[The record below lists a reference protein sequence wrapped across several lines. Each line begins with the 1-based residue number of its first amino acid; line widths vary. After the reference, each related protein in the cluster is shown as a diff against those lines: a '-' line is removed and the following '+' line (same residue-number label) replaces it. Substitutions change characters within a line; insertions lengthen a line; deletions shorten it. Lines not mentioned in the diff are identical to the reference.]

1 MVVSG
6 SNSLEWNNNCVEI
19 EGEETLGKMGKEENK
34 VEDVEEGEISDTASV
49 EEISEEDFIKQETSS
64 KVSPKPKSEARVWT
78 VQDLYKYQVS
88 RGYASNLYN
97 LAWAQAVQNK
107 PLNDIFVMEVE
118 KDEKLKRS
126 SSTATTAAATAAT
139 TPPLPPAVASVVVV
153 EEKVTNDKVVDE
165 VVIDDSGDDMDVEK
179 EDGEL
184 EEGEIDLDSETIEK
198 EEVEM
203 TVEMAVEEAAEAKP
217 EVEEAKLKVI
227 AKEEEEE
234 EEEGVSSIESVNVER
249 IEIDS
254 KEKELEKRVDSI
266 REALGS
272 VNVIEAEK
280 SFEEVCSRVHSTLES
295 LQEVFSGLI
304 VPTKDA
310 LVQLSFTAIQAVHS
324 VFCSMN
330 ISQKEQNKDNFL
342 RLISYANNC
351 DPPLFSSDQIK
362 EIEVMKS
369 SVDSVDA
376 LSSGRADSAAIGY
389 SIQNNQNTLTESLK
403 QGLSSYKAKGALLPL
418 LDLHKDHDADSLPS
432 PTREAP
438 SSFPVSKGMAVGD
451 GMTKLVLP
459 TTKLAHDTENSKLH
473 LYETDAFKA
482 VSSYQQKFGRSSFFT
497 SDMLPSPTPSADE
510 DNGDGDTSEEV
521 SSSSTVG
528 NVRNANL
535 PILGQSIAPSMD
547 SSSMQGLITAASAA
561 PTTSGLN
568 PPIVKASAK
577 SRDPRLRLAN
587 SDVSALDLNQRPLSM
602 VHNAPKVD
610 SVGTINS
617 RKQKNVEEPS
627 LEGPAL
633 KRQRNGLENPG
644 IVRDVKIVSGSGGWL
659 EDAGLVGPQLMNR
672 NLLMENAETDPRKMV
687 NAVNCPS
694 TSANTNVTI
703 SGNEQV
709 PVTSTSTTASLP
721 ALLKDIAVKDML
733 INILVGAQQMSVDPA
748 KSTTQLPSANSILG
762 AVPLVNVAASKTLG
776 LLQKPAGTIQ
786 VPSQIAPMS
795 QQDDS
800 GKIRMKPRDPRRI
813 LHGSALQKSS
823 SLGHEQLK
831 TIVSPIS
838 STQGSKDNMN
848 VQKQEGQAD
857 TKSGPSQSA
866 APPDFARLF
875 TKNLKNIADMMSVS
889 PISSTQGSKDNMN
902 VQKQEVQADT
912 KSGPSQSVAPPDF
925 ARLFTKNVKN
935 IADTMSVSQASTTV
949 PIISQNM
956 SSEAVAVKSDKVD
969 VKGIALNSEDQR
981 NGISSAPELG
991 VAAASRS
998 ENSWKDVEHLF
1009 EGYDEQQ
1016 KAAIH
1021 RERAR
1026 RIEEQN
1032 KMFASRKLCLVLDL
1046 DHTLLNSA
1054 KFVEVDPV
1062 HDEILRKKEEQD
1074 REKPWRHL
1082 FRFPHMAMWTKL
1094 RPGIWNFLEK
1104 ASKLYEL
1111 HLYTMGNKLYA
1122 TEMAK
1127 VLDPKGVLFAGRVIS
1142 RGDDGDPFD
1151 GDERVP
1157 KSKDLEGVLGMES
1170 AVVIIDDSV
1179 RVWPHNKLNLI
1190 VVERYTYFPCS
1201 RRQFGLQGPSLL
1213 EIDHDERPEEGT
1225 LASSLSVI
1233 ERIHQDFFSHQS
1245 LDEADVRTILA
1256 AAQRKILS
1264 GCRIVFSR
1272 VFPVGE
1278 ANPHLHPLWQTAEQ
1292 FGAVCTNQIDEQ
1304 VTHVVANSLGTDKVN
1319 WALSTGRF
1327 VVYPGWVEASA
1338 LLYRRA
1344 NEREFAIKS

>member
-1 MVVSG
+1 
-6 SNSLEWNNNCVEI
+6 
-19 EGEETLGKMGKEENK
+19 MGKEENK

-78 VQDLYKYQVS
+78 MQDLYKYQVS
-88 RGYASNLYN
+88 RGYASSLYS

-107 PLNDIFVMEVE
+107 PLNEIFVMEAE

-126 SSTATTAAATAAT
+126 SSTATAAAAAS
-139 TPPLPPAVASVVVV
+139 TPPPPPAMASVVVV
-153 EEKVTNDKVVDE
+153 EEKVKNDKVVDE
-165 VVIDDSGDDMDVEK
+165 VVIDDSSDDMDVEK

-184 EEGEIDLDSETIEK
+184 EEGEIDLDSETVEK
-198 EEVEM
+198 E
-203 TVEMAVEEAAEAKP
+203 VEMAVEKAAEAKP
-217 EVEEAKLKVI
+217 ELEEVEFKVI
-227 AKEEEEE
+227 VKEEEEE
-234 EEEGVSSIESVNVER
+234 EEEGVSSVESVNVER
-249 IEIDS
+249 LEIDS

-280 SFEEVCSRVHSTLES
+280 SFEEVCSRVHGTLES

-330 ISQKEQNKDNFL
+330 ICQKEQNKDNFL
-342 RLISYANNC
+342 RLISYVNNC
-351 DPPLFSSDQIK
+351 DPPIFSSDQIK
-362 EIEVMKS
+362 QIEAMKP
-369 SVDSVDA
+369 SVDSVEA
-376 LSSGRADSAAIGY
+376 LSSSRADSAAIGF
-389 SIQNNQNTLTESLK
+389 SVQNNQNMLAESLK

-438 SSFPVSKGMAVGD
+438 SSFPVNKGMAVGD

-510 DNGDGDTSEEV
+510 DNGDGDTSGEV

-535 PILGQSIAPSMD
+535 PILGQSVAPSMD
-547 SSSMQGLITAASAA
+547 SSSMQGLITAVSAA

-587 SDVSALDLNQRPLSM
+587 SDASGLDLNQRPLSM

-617 RKQKNVEEPS
+617 RKQKNIEEPS

-659 EDAGLVGPQLMNR
+659 EDTGLVGPQLMNR
-672 NLLMENAETDPRKMV
+672 NLLMENAETDLSKMV

-694 TSANTNVTI
+694 TSANTNMTI

-721 ALLKDIAVKDML
+721 ALLKNIAVNPSML
-733 INILVGAQQMSVDPA
+733 INILKVGAQQMSVDPA

-786 VPSQIAPMS
+786 APAQIAPMS
-795 QQDDS
+795 QQDDL

-857 TKSGPSQSA
+857 TKSGPSQSVA
-866 APPDFARLF
+866 TPDIARLF
-875 TKNLKNIADMMSVS
+875 TKNLKNLAD
-889 PISSTQGSKDNMN
+889 I
-902 VQKQEVQADT
+902 
-912 KSGPSQSVAPPDF
+912 
-925 ARLFTKNVKN
+925 
-935 IADTMSVSQASTTV
+935 MSVSQASTTV

-981 NGISSAPELG
+981 NGMSSAPELG
-991 VAAASRS
+991 VAAASRP

-1344 NEREFAIKS
+1344 NERDFAIKS